1 MKLIIGYINP
11 FKLDDVVEAVKEA
24 GVSGLTQVEAQGF
37 GRQGGHTETYR
48 GAEYEVN
55 LVHKVRI
62 ETLVDDDVA
71 SEVVEAIETSARSGS
86 IGDGKIVVLD
96 IEDAVRIRTGE
107 RGRDAI

>member
-24 GVSGLTQVEAQGF
+24 GVSGLTSVEAQGF
-37 GRQGGHTETYR
+37 GSQGGHTETYR

-71 SEVVEAIETSARSGS
+71 GEVVEAIETSARSGS

>member
-1 MKLIIGYINP
+1 M
-11 FKLDDVVEAVKEA
+11 
-24 GVSGLTQVEAQGF
+24 
-37 GRQGGHTETYR
+37 
-48 GAEYEVN
+48 
-55 LVHKVRI
+55 HKVRI

>member
-24 GVSGLTQVEAQGF
+24 GVSGLTSVEAQGF

-86 IGDGKIVVLD
+86 IGDGKFVVLD

>member
-24 GVSGLTQVEAQGF
+24 GVSGLPSVEAQGF
-37 GRQGGHTETYR
+37 GRQGGHTEPYR

-71 SEVVEAIETSARSGS
+71 SEVVEAIEASARSGS